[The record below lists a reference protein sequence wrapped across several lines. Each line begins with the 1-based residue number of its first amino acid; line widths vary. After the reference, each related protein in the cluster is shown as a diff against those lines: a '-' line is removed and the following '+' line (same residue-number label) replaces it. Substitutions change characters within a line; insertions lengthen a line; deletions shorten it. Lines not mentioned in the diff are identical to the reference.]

1 MACFG
6 FVKVNCCNEHKQPFS
21 KDAVKQ
27 RLFDVQR
34 PGDPEKTR
42 LRTWL
47 NPSNPEICASSH
59 YECVWVTLDS
69 THLLD
74 SKSNIQSLRVLD
86 GFQDFARN
94 PHETCTQTDWILWH
108 ENFDHHQIARISQCS
123 TGLQVQINIHKNEHI
138 WLSAMTVPHSD
149 SKRRICRQKNMQRP
163 IAAGRTTSVIMLG
176 IKLATNHAEAKHCTT
191 DALFCWKL
199 LN

>member
-1 MACFG
+1 MIFMACFG
-6 FVKVNCCNEHKQPFS
+6 FVKVNCCNEYKQPFS

-27 RLFDVQR
+27 RLFDVQW
-34 PGDPEKTR
+34 PGDPEKTQ

-47 NPSNPEICASSH
+47 NPSNPEICASPH

-94 PHETCTQTDWILWH
+94 PHDTCTQTDWILWH

-138 WLSAMTVPHSD
+138 WLSAMTVPH
-149 SKRRICRQKNMQRP
+149 
-163 IAAGRTTSVIMLG
+163 
-176 IKLATNHAEAKHCTT
+176 T
-191 DALFCWKL
+191 DI
-199 LN
+199 

>member
-34 PGDPEKTR
+34 PGDPEKTQ

-59 YECVWVTLDS
+59 NFGLYSPSGFKIQHTIAVYARWVPRFR
-69 THLLD
+69 HL
-74 SKSNIQSLRVLD
+74 
-86 GFQDFARN
+86 RN
-94 PHETCTQTDWILWH
+94 PHETCTQTDWTLWH
-108 ENFDHHQIARISQCS
+108 ENFDQHQIARISQCS
-123 TGLQVQINIHKNEHI
+123 TGLQVQKCTQMNI
-138 WLSAMTVPHSD
+138 SGY
-149 SKRRICRQKNMQRP
+149 RP
-163 IAAGRTTSVIMLG
+163 WQYHTQTLKGESVAR
-176 IKLATNHAEAKHCTT
+176 KTCK
-191 DALFCWKL
+191 DQ
-199 LN
+199 

>member
-6 FVKVNCCNEHKQPFS
+6 FVKVNCCNEYKQPFS

-27 RLFDVQR
+27 RLFDVQW
-34 PGDPEKTR
+34 PGDPEKTQ

-59 YECVWVTLDS
+59 NFGLYSPSGFKIQHTIAVYARWVPRFC
-69 THLLD
+69 HL
-74 SKSNIQSLRVLD
+74 
-86 GFQDFARN
+86 RN
-94 PHETCTQTDWILWH
+94 PHETCTQTDWTLWH
-108 ENFDHHQIARISQCS
+108 ENFDQHQIARISQCS

-138 WLSAMTVPHSD
+138 WLSAITVPHSD

-176 IKLATNHAEAKHCTT
+176 IKLATNHAEAKHGTT
-191 DALFCWKL
+191 EALFCWKL

>member
-74 SKSNIQSLRVLD
+74 SKSNIQSLCMLD

-123 TGLQVQINIHKNEHI
+123 TGLQ
-138 WLSAMTVPHSD
+138 L
-149 SKRRICRQKNMQRP
+149 QKNTQKWTYLA
-163 IAAGRTTSVIMLG
+163 IGHDSTTLR
-176 IKLATNHAEAKHCTT
+176 H
-191 DALFCWKL
+191 
-199 LN
+199 